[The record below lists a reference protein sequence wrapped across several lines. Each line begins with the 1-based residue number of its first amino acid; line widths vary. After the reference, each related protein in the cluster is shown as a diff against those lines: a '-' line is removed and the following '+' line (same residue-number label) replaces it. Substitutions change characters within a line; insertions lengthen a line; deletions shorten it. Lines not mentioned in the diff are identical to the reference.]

1 MLLRAPEFGF
11 PFFFFF
17 LSCVCVISDKV
28 SCFVLLLS
36 PHFNNSSYLQRNF
49 SLFCVASWD
58 CLYMQKCVLKV
69 NIHCDGCKNKV
80 KKILQKIDGMLSIY
94 QKNLMLYLISLLKAL
109 LLFFL
114 FLEEKNKI
122 SYLYSHIFEIN
133 SVFGYL
139 FESIFSFSQGC
150 LPPR

>member
-1 MLLRAPEFGF
+1 MS
-11 PFFFFF
+11 F
-17 LSCVCVISDKV
+17 LIK
-28 SCFVLLLS
+28 FHVLFYFY
-36 PHFNNSSYLQRNF
+36 PHFNNSSYLRRNF